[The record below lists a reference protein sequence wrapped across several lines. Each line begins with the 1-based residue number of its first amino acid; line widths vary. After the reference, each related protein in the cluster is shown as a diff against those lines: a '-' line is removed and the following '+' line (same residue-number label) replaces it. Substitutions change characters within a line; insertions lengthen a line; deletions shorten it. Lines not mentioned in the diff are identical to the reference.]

1 MKRHGNLFSNIA
13 DLGNI
18 YKAYRN
24 ARKGK
29 GWQKTVKEFE
39 KNLDANLNKIQQSL
53 VSKTFQT
60 SSYKTKIIH
69 EPKKRIIYRLPF
81 NPDRI
86 VQHALMNV
94 IESIWDK
101 LFIYDS
107 YACRTGKGIHAGSR
121 RTMEFARKNNYC
133 LKCDISKFYPSINHD
148 ILFGIVQKKI
158 KCKDTLWLLENIIYS
173 IGGGVNVPIGNYTSQ
188 WFGNLYLN
196 EIDQLLKHKYKIKHY
211 IRYCDD
217 FIMFHNDKKFLG
229 EISGVIE
236 EYLRERLQLKL
247 SKCDLFPVSRGI
259 DFLGYRHF
267 KGYVLVRK
275 STAKRVKKRLKKLPV
290 LLAKNKISMDQYR
303 SSLAST
309 MGWLKW
315 SNSYNLRKSLQID
328 ALLEVCN
335 GESKNKV
342 FQ

>member
-1 MKRHGNLFSNIA
+1 MFSNIA
-13 DLGNI
+13 DLDNI

-29 GWQKTVKEFE
+29 GWQNTVKEFE
-39 KNLDANLNKIQQSL
+39 KNLDVNLNKIQHSL
-53 VSKTFQT
+53 VNKTFQT
-60 SSYKTKIIH
+60 SPYKTKIIH

-86 VQHALMNV
+86 IQHALMNV
-94 IESIWDK
+94 IEPIWDN

-107 YACRTGKGIHAGSR
+107 YACRKGKGIHAGST
-121 RTMEFARKNNYC
+121 RTMEFARKNDYC

-148 ILFGIVQKKI
+148 ILFRIVQKKI
-158 KCKDTLWLLENIIYS
+158 KCKDTLWLFENIIYS
-173 IGGGVNVPIGNYTSQ
+173 IGEGINVPIGNYTSQ
-188 WFGNLYLN
+188 WLGNLYLN
-196 EIDQLLKHKYKIKHY
+196 ELDQLLKHKYKIKHY

-217 FIMFHNDKKFLG
+217 FILFHDDKKFLG
-229 EISGVIE
+229 KMSGVIE

-275 STAKRVKKRLKKLPV
+275 STAKRVKKRLKKLPT
-290 LLAKNKISMDQYR
+290 LLAKNKISMEQYR

-315 SNSYNLRKSLQID
+315 SNSYNLRKSLQIE